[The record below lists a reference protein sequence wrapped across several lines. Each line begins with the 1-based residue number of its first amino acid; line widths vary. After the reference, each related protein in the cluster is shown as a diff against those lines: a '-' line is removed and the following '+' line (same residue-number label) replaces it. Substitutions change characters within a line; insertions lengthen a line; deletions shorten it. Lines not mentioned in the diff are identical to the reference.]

1 MNDKISVGP
10 LQNEENCLS
19 IYYNDRCLSVPHGIT
34 VHEFLS
40 RFAPDEV
47 ESALAANMNNRIVSL
62 SAPIY
67 SGGSI
72 KILTAHSHEGARI
85 YRRHICMMLYAV
97 FYKLYPE
104 GQIRV
109 GQSISEG
116 YYFEVEGPKVDE
128 AFLEAIDSGLQA
140 LVAAKKTFNLR
151 RVAVEE
157 AQRIFLMRGEQSKR
171 QLLDTWPLAHVN
183 LIELEDF
190 IDICYGPIAPDT
202 SFFGD
207 YKLLLQGDDFIL
219 QFPDQKDP
227 DIPRLEKPQPAL
239 YATLKRSRSWSRLV
253 GVSHV
258 GDLNAACISGQICD
272 VIKINEALHE
282 KLIADIA
289 DDIATKNCHMVF
301 IAGPSSAG
309 KTTFTKRLAIQ
320 LQVVGRRPVL
330 ISMDDYYKNRSDM
343 PVGKDGKI
351 DFEAL
356 EALDVPLLLSN
367 MGDLLDGK
375 KVPVPT
381 FDFKS
386 GTRCPLSACRVLE
399 MAPDQVLL
407 MEGIHGLNPKI
418 SAGLPKN
425 EQYHIFINALTPL
438 AIDNHNRI
446 QTSDARL
453 LRRIVRDRHY
463 RGYSAAHTIQ
473 NWPLVRRGERA
484 HIFPYEHT
492 ADVIFDSSLIYEF
505 PVLKVFA
512 ERYLHEVPR
521 SNPAFSEVYRLREF
535 LALFVSILPG
545 DIPQTS
551 LLREFIGGSSFT
563 Y

>member
-1 MNDKISVGP
+1 MVEKMNVGA
-10 LQNEENCLS
+10 LKNDENFVN
-19 IYYNDRCLSVPHGIT
+19 IYFHDSCLSVPHGIT
-34 VHEFLS
+34 VREFLQKY
-40 RFAPDEV
+40 AADDGPV
-47 ESALAANMNNRIVSL
+47 ALAANLNNRVVSL
-62 SAPIY
+62 DAPIC
-67 SGGSI
+67 SGGTI
-72 KILTAHSHEGARI
+72 EVLTAHSHEGARI

-116 YYFEVEGPKVDE
+116 YYFEVKGPKVDE
-128 AFLEAIDSGLQA
+128 AFLQKIDAGLKA
-140 LVAAKKTFNLR
+140 LVAAKKPFKLM

-157 AQRIFLMRGEQSKR
+157 AQRIFLKRGEQSKR
-171 QLLDTWPLAHVN
+171 QLLDTWAPTHVN

-190 IDICYGPIAPDT
+190 IDICYGPVAPDT
-202 SFFGD
+202 SFFGE
-207 YKLLLQGDDFIL
+207 YKLLLQGEDFIL

-227 DIPRLEKPQPAL
+227 NIPRLEKPQPAL

-330 ISMDDYYKNRSDM
+330 ISMDDYYRNRCDM
-343 PVGKDGKI
+343 PVGPDGKI

-356 EALDVPLLLSN
+356 DALDVPLLLSN
-367 MGDLLDGK
+367 MSDLLEGK

-386 GTRCPLSACRVLE
+386 GTRCKLEDCRIFE

-418 SAGLPKN
+418 SAGLPKD

-535 LALFVSILPG
+535 LALFVAILPG